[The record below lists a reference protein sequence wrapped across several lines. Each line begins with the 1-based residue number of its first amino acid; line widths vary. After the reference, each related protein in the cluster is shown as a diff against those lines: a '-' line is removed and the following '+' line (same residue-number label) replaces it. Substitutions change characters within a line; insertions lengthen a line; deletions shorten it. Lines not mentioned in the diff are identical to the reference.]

1 MGLNHLE
8 AEHPCKDYGAK
19 CRKCRLRP
27 WCMTVREKPP
37 EKEEHRCQVC
47 VERESCPAFET
58 GVAYPCRYFEEEK
71 EHGQE

>member
-27 WCMTVREKPP
+27 WYMTVREKPP

-47 VERESCPAFET
+47 VERESLGWLTPREFIERC
-58 GVAYPCRYFEEEK
+58 VV
-71 EHGQE
+71 